1 MLIVNKTFWT
11 VFYKDSMLNFFICV
25 VDCMNFMKEILVNKS
40 IYFKFTSLKESTQ
53 TKNDI
58 QMPIDKGNL
67 AKTKL

>member
-1 MLIVNKTFWT
+1 
-11 VFYKDSMLNFFICV
+11 MLNFFICV

-40 IYFKFTSLKESTQ
+40 IYFKFPSLKESTQ